1 MGLKRTDEFRADA
14 VRIALKSGLTRKQV
28 ASDLGVG
35 LSTLNKWILAHRDTD
50 VVSDKD
56 LDLVRENE
64 RLRLENR
71 ILKEEREILKLGNT
85 VLREPKAM
93 RFRFIEEHRDAFCAH
108 RMCAVLDVSS
118 RGLRAYRS
126 RPASQRQ
133 RSDMVVLAH
142 IKEQSRL
149 SLGSYGR
156 PRMTEELKEL
166 GLNVGHRR
174 VGRLMRENGI
184 RVERSKRYKVTTDSN
199 HAFNIA
205 PNLLNR
211 DFRADRPNQKWVGDI
226 SYVWTREGW
235 LYLAVILDLH
245 SRRVIGWAV
254 SNRMK
259 RDLAIRALKMA
270 VALRQPPKGCI
281 HHTDR
286 GSQYCSHDYQKLLR
300 QHGFQVSMSGKGNCY
315 DNAAVETFFKT
326 IKAELIWRQSW
337 PTRRAAELAIFEY
350 INGFY
355 NPRRRHSAL
364 GWKSPV
370 AFERK
375 VA

>member
-1 MGLKRTDEFRADA
+1 
-14 VRIALKSGLTRKQV
+14 
-28 ASDLGVG
+28 
-35 LSTLNKWILAHRDTD
+35 
-50 VVSDKD
+50 
-56 LDLVRENE
+56 
-64 RLRLENR
+64 
-71 ILKEEREILKLGNT
+71 
-85 VLREPKAM
+85 M
-93 RFRFIEEHRDAFCAH
+93 RFRFVEEHSAH
-108 RMCAVLDVSS
+108 FPTNRLCGVVGVST
-118 RGLRAYRS
+118 RGLRAFRS
-126 RPASQRQ
+126 RPASRRQ
-133 RSDMVVLAH
+133 RFDLVTLAH

-156 PRMTEELKEL
+156 PRMTEELKEI

-174 VGRLMRENGI
+174 VGRLMRQNGI
-184 RVERSKRYKVTTDSN
+184 SVIRTRKHKATTDSN
-199 HAFNIA
+199 HKFNIA
-205 PNLLNR
+205 ANLLDR
-211 DFRADRPNQKWVGDI
+211 DFSADKPNQKWAGDI

-270 VALRQPPKGCI
+270 IAFRQPPKGCI

-286 GSQYCSHDYQKLLR
+286 GSQYCSHDYQKILR
-300 QHGFQVSMSGKGNCY
+300 QNGFNVSMSGKGNCY

-326 IKAELIWRQSW
+326 IKAELIWRRSW
-337 PTRRAAELAIFEY
+337 ETRRHAEIAIFEY

-364 GWKSPV
+364 DWKSPV